1 MQLYEF
7 CAKGSLAYSRAYSTA
22 GGAAWKA
29 NWHVSLFLYR
39 PVADHADSYMAIFN
53 NTIVQ

>member
-39 PVADHADSYMAIFN
+39 PVADHADFYMAIFN

>member
-1 MQLYEF
+1 MSF
-7 CAKGSLAYSRAYSTA
+7 VPKGAWPIAGPIYSTA